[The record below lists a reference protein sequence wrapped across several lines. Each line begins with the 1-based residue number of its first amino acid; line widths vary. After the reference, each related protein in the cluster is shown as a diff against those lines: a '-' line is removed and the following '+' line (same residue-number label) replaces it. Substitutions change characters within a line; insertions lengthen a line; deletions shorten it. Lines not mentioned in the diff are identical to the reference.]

1 MTSRTFTV
9 ATATTA
15 MALAITACGSS
26 PNSESPP
33 EPDLTSW
40 TADTLPVPAEGG
52 FSMTNIATPDGAHA
66 NDSTPDVEPGWYAI
80 TMACEPTGSETAVE
94 DPSAHIVLSGESGNY
109 GGGSCPRPPITTTTY
124 IGIPEEPTPETF
136 SVKVLPDGQELYWG
150 VSASPTTA
158 PE

>member
-26 PNSESPP
+26 PEPESPP

-52 FSMTNIATPDGAHA
+52 FAMTNIATPDGAHA
-66 NDSTPDVEPGWYAI
+66 NDSIPDVEPGWYAI

-109 GGGSCPRPPITTTTY
+109 GGGDCPRFPVTTTTY
-124 IGIPEEPTPETF
+124 VGMPDEPAPETF
-136 SVKVLPDGQELYWG
+136 SVEVLPDGQELYWG